1 MTSAGDRDDLEDRLD
16 ELEDLLGDDHEPEL
30 SLTEE
35 EKEHIDEMFADVDR
49 DEPEKWYTEDGD
61 LTPEA
66 KHYLDA
72 AFDAEP
78 DT

>member
-1 MTSAGDRDDLEDRLD
+1 MTDRADLEDRLD
-16 ELEDLLGDDHEPEL
+16 DLEDRFGDDHEL
-30 SLTEE
+30 DTYGLTEE
-35 EKEHIDEMFADVDR
+35 EEEHFEELFANVDR
-49 DEPEKWYTEDGD
+49 DEPEQWYKENGD

-66 KHYLDA
+66 NYYLDA